1 MPGKYDFPGIK
12 KVGTAAIEAVLAG
25 TGWGAKIIGSPFRPV
40 VKMLIGYA
48 VEWAA
53 NKGLVIINLGF
64 IYVNGEIDQSR
75 FDKAMDE
82 ALEKVKVP
90 GLSEKQK
97 EQIDDEVR
105 QAFRNFARLN
115 DKPVKSKP

>member
-12 KVGTAAIEAVLAG
+12 KVGTAAIEAVLAT
-25 TGWGAKIIGSPFRPV
+25 TGWGAKIVGGPFKSVFR
-40 VKMLIGYA
+40 MLIGFG

-90 GLSEKQK
+90 GMSDSEKEK
-97 EQIDDEVR
+97 IDNDVR
-105 QAFRNFARLN
+105 EAFRKFARLN
-115 DKPVKSKP
+115 STPVKP